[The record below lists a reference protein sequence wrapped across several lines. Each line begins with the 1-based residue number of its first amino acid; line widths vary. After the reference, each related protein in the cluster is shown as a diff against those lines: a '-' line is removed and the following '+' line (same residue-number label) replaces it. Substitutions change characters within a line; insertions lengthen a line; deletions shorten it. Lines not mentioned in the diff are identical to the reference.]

1 MGGDGGVYLAG
12 ERGERFLCCAGN
24 ERIDAYNCIFR
35 RKPLVRH
42 FDRTVLVKHRL
53 EPVDCL
59 GPCKVL
65 NVAPRFGHIPCHDD
79 AILEFLYVAIA
90 RHARLEKNA
99 YRREGVNQ
107 ARGSFGQRIE
117 TANGDS
123 AFITAGAEART
134 CAVDGR
140 VAFRSEPNRSGNA
153 DGE

>member
-12 ERGERFLCCAGN
+12 ERGERFLCSAGD
-24 ERIDAYNCIFR
+24 ERIDADDRVLR
-35 RKPLVRH
+35 RKLLVRH
-42 FDRTVLVKHRL
+42 FDRTVLVKYRL

-117 TANGDS
+117 TANENS
-123 AFITAGAEART
+123 AFITPVPAARP
-134 CAVDGR
+134 CPADWPF
-140 VAFRSEPNRSGNA
+140 AFRT
-153 DGE
+153 